1 MRYDVRLS
9 IVYEYP
15 RAAETGRH
23 LLCLAP
29 LNLPGEQTV
38 IASRLRIDPRPD
50 ERLERRDFFENA
62 IAEIAF
68 VEPLE
73 RSEFLMIARIER
85 HPRLEPR
92 DSSPS
97 LAGLEAEI
105 AGYASVAPE
114 APHHFLAPSPRA
126 PADPRI
132 AQWAAGLAKSGAS
145 VYEIAVAIGEAI
157 HRQMAYDPEATEVD
171 TPVSVAFEAKRGVC
185 QDFSHIMI
193 VALRSLRIPA
203 AYVSGFLR
211 TIPPEGA
218 ERLEGADAMHAWA
231 RVWCGREM
239 GWIEYDPTNALHVG
253 TDHIVIARGRD
264 YDDVAPVR
272 GVMRMAGEQRTEQ
285 GVDVIPLD

>member
-9 IVYEYP
+9 IIYEYP

-23 LLCLAP
+23 LLCLTP
-29 LNLPGEQTV
+29 PNLPGEQTV
-38 IASRLRIDPRPD
+38 IASRLKIDPRPD
-50 ERLERRDFFENA
+50 ERLERRDFFQNP
-62 IAEIAF
+62 IAEVAF
-68 VEPLE
+68 YEPLE
-73 RSEFLMIARIER
+73 RSEFLMLARIER
-85 HPRLEPR
+85 HVRLKPQ
-92 DSSPS
+92 DVSPP
-97 LAGLEAEI
+97 LERFEAEI
-105 AGYASVAPE
+105 AGYASVEPE

-126 PADPRI
+126 PADPLI
-132 AQWAAGLAKSGAS
+132 AQWAADLAAGKNS

-157 HRQMAYDPEATEVD
+157 YEQMAYDPEATNVD
-171 TPVSVAFEAKRGVC
+171 TPASVAFEAKRGVC

-218 ERLEGADAMHAWA
+218 ERLEGADAMHAWV
-231 RVWCGREM
+231 RIWCGREM
-239 GWIEYDPTNALHVG
+239 GWVEYDPTNALNVG